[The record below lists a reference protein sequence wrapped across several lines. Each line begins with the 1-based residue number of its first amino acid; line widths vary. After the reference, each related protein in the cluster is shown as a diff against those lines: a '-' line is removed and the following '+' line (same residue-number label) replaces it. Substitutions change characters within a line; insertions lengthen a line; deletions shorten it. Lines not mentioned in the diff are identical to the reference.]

1 MTEQVAN
8 QNTQDQGGQAATQ
21 GGQVQQQQQNGAAQQ
36 DGAAQVNDDG
46 KKPLA
51 AGGEVQQQQE
61 KPYWPADWREK
72 VAQHVAAGDEKAY
85 KRELK
90 RLERIVDPA
99 GVYGNYREAETK
111 LTSGG
116 LIKVPAKDAK
126 PEEIAEYHKA
136 LGVPEKPGDYF
147 KGIKL
152 ENGAVIGDADKPLA
166 DAFAAAVHP
175 AGASPQV
182 VNAALNWYFA
192 NQEKQ
197 AAALD
202 ESDDTFRK
210 EAQQAL
216 KEEYGPALKRMTNNI
231 SSLFTI
237 APGGTDLENE
247 KALYTRLMGG
257 RMADGSIIGNDP
269 DMVRF
274 LVALALDKNPVASV
288 VEDGDQTG
296 KSVDTEIASIEKRM
310 REDRSAYFKD
320 EKTQARYRQ
329 LIEARDKIQARKR
342 A

>member
-8 QNTQDQGGQAATQ
+8 QDTQDHGGKVATDTT
-21 GGQVQQQQQNGAAQQ
+21 QVQQQTGTQQ
-36 DGAAQVNDDG
+36 DGAKQTAQVNGDG
-46 KKPLA
+46 KPLA

-61 KPYWPADWREK
+61 KPYWPEDWREK
-72 VAQHVAAGDEKAY
+72 AAQHIAAGDEKAY

-90 RLERIVDPA
+90 RLERIADPA
-99 GVYGNYREAETK
+99 GMYGMYREAETK

-116 LIKVPAKDAK
+116 LIKVPGKDAK
-126 PEEIAEYHKA
+126 PEEIAEYHKS
-136 LGVPEKPGDYF
+136 LGVPEKPEDYF
-147 KGIKL
+147 KNIKL
-152 ENGAVIGDADKPLA
+152 ENGAVIGEADKPLA
-166 DAFAAAVHP
+166 DTFAAALHP
-175 AGASPQV
+175 AGATPQV

-202 ESDDTFRK
+202 ESDDKFRQG
-210 EAQQAL
+210 AQQAL

-237 APGGTDLENE
+237 APGGTDLNNE

-274 LVALALDKNPVASV
+274 LVALALDKNPAASV

-296 KSVDTEIASIEKRM
+296 QSVDTEIASIEKRM
-310 REDRSAYFKD
+310 REDRINYFKD
-320 EKTQARYRQ
+320 EKAQARYRQ
-329 LIEARDKIQARKR
+329 LIDARGKIQERKR